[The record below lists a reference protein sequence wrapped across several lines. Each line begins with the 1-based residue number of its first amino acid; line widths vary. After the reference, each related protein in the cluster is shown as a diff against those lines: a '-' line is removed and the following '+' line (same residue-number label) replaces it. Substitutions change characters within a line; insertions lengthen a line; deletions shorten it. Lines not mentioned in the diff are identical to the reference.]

1 MVAGAI
7 KRDVVTTLSDVIGL
21 LLLQSE
27 SWNLKELYPKFYN
40 QGKNLVIHLKSCLSF
55 DKKTFEDAN
64 DWIGAYCNIK
74 DILKDITFIVSK
86 NPTILEDCEK
96 FLETNPT
103 TSNESQEFLSHYDI
117 EGVFKL

>member
-1 MVAGAI
+1 MVISKAEYNCL
-7 KRDVVTTLSDVIGL
+7 KLMTTDLMNAEYFVNTLGVETRTD
-21 LLLQSE
+21 
-27 SWNLKELYPKFYN
+27 KE
-40 QGKNLVIHLKSCLSF
+40 GDSF
-55 DKKTFEDAN
+55 R
-64 DWIGAYCNIK
+64 NIK